1 MLDRPIDFN
10 LWRAPTDNDA
20 PIADKWK
27 LERLDHTVTRAYDVE
42 VTKEGRSGSPGSNA
56 VSLKVR
62 QSVAAMS
69 NQPILRMENTIT
81 VYPDG
86 RILFDIS
93 AVKDPEV
100 LTLPRIGLRLFLN
113 SGMKNVSYFGMG
125 PGETYID
132 KHHSGCHGCFKGTVA
147 SLHEDYIRPQENG
160 SHWDCDYVTVKGKGL
175 SLTAAAADEDPSQT
189 FSFNASLYTAEELES
204 KRHNYELEPCGST
217 VLCLDHKM
225 AGIGSKSCGPDL
237 LPKYR
242 VSDDTYHFAF
252 MLKPERI

>member
-1 MLDRPIDFN
+1 
-10 LWRAPTDNDA
+10 
-20 PIADKWK
+20 
-27 LERLDHTVTRAYDVE
+27 
-42 VTKEGRSGSPGSNA
+42 
-56 VSLKVR
+56 
-62 QSVAAMS
+62 MS
-69 NQPILRMENTIT
+69 NQPILQMKNTVT

-86 RILFDIS
+86 RILLDIS

-100 LTLPRIGLRLFLN
+100 LTLPRIGLRLFL
-113 SGMKNVSYFGMG
+113 SGGMKNVCYFGMG
-125 PGETYID
+125 PGEAYID
-132 KHHSGCHGCFKGTVA
+132 KHHGAYHGCFKGTAA

-175 SLTAAAADEDPSQT
+175 SLTVAAADEDPSRT
-189 FSFNASLYTAEELES
+189 FSFNASPFTAEELES

-242 VSDDTYHFAF
+242 VSDDAYHFAF
-252 MLKPERI
+252 ILKPEKV